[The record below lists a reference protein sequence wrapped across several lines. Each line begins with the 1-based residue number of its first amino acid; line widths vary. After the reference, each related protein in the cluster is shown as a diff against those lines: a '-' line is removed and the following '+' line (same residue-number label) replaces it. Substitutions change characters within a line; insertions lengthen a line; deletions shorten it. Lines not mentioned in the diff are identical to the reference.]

1 MGRGGSGND
10 VCDEA
15 FVPSADREIHIE
27 SLVWT
32 PVPEQFAVLFVPRPV
47 DSFPHNG
54 NLVPEIDFKRTVTI
68 EILPCCQ
75 QPHHQV
81 RSLHKVSAL
90 VQPAECYRFAGLTVH
105 KVREYTVEG
114 LGLKEE
120 FDYLMQSLECGI
132 LAYPASFDRY
142 AERHNAESAA
152 SDRNGLRSVSVFG
165 EIGVSPG
172 FVDIVPVGRTLDGV
186 AAFARETGNGMAE
199 FPEKPESLPLDGFQQ
214 FIVRKALDDAY
225 RLDRFKILIIAF
237 IVCTR
242 AQH

>member
-1 MGRGGSGND
+1 M
-10 VCDEA
+10 
-15 FVPSADREIHIE
+15 
-27 SLVWT
+27 
-32 PVPEQFAVLFVPRPV
+32 PVEQAVLFVPRPV
-47 DSFPHNG
+47 HGLPHMG
-54 NLVPEIDFKRTVTI
+54 NLVAQIDLQRAVAV

-75 QPHHQV
+75 QTHHQV
-81 RSLHKVSAL
+81 RSLHQVSAL
-90 VQPAECYRFAGLTVH
+90 VQTSEGDRLSGLAVH
-105 KVREYTVEG
+105 KMREHAVEG

-120 FDYLMQSLECGI
+120 FNYLMQSLECGI

-142 AERHNAESAA
+142 AEGHDAESATT
-152 SDRNGLRSVSVFG
+152 DRNGLWTVSVFG
-165 EIGVSPG
+165 EVRVSPG

-186 AAFARETGNGMAE
+186 AAFAREAGNGMAE
-199 FPEKPESLPLDGFQQ
+199 FPEEPESLPLDGFQQ